1 MNMINK
7 YNFILFSISILM
19 VSGCEDVELAFP
31 GNTQESSPSE
41 PKGSI
46 GWTILYDENNV
57 GQLPE
62 NLQGTNTTLGSIDVV
77 DTNPDDAIKLVTI
90 QSQKINGNNRNL
102 FTVMKDSLDTWKV
115 VLLSTANIDYETIH
129 SQNGSSTQ
137 SEIVMEITDDSP
149 TEEKGILTVSVLIT
163 NVNESP
169 TWLNTSIGTTADE
182 GILYE
187 SSGITWGDVDLDD
200 SHELSSD
207 NLPGWLTLDV
217 NKLTGTPST
226 ADVNPN
232 TSFTLKLQDL
242 GGLEITKSFTIDVR
256 GNEAPSFNGSLND
269 IWEEEISDSWNI
281 TFTDPNNADYSTLT
295 ATASSLMGLTFQQN
309 GMSGTVSGMFSHFYV
324 DQYVT
329 FQITLNDGRPGHPLE
344 TTQTFTIYVAPND
357 PPFFNGSLNDT
368 WEEEIDDSWYITFTD
383 PNNADYGNLTAEI
396 SEYGSSLGLTFLQQN
411 STSGRV
417 SGMLPHS
424 YAGQNV
430 DFDITVNDNRNGIPL
445 TTTTTF
451 TISVDE
457 NDPPSFNGPFND
469 TWEEEINDT
478 WSITFTDPDPN
489 NADYGTLEATL
500 NSELGLTFQQNGMSG
515 IVSGV
520 LPHSYA
526 GEDVD
531 FEITLNDGRPGNP
544 LETTQTFTISV
555 DPNDPPEF
563 TNTDNII
570 QLIHHGCQYNYD
582 VNWYDPEGDGV
593 EFVGN
598 ESIGWL
604 NVDNSSGVL
613 SGTPAYSD
621 IGTGSV
627 LLTITDDRPNA
638 SIATEHIFTITV
650 DQNYAPQFDN
660 AASVDSTATVGSYYS
675 FQFGISDANSDDF
688 NFTVPT
694 RPSWLSYNSSNY
706 EIYGWPSSA
715 DTTHI
720 VTVQAEDCGQAT
732 PFTFSI
738 EVSE

>member
-1 MNMINK
+1 
-7 YNFILFSISILM
+7 M

-396 SEYGSSLGLTFLQQN
+396 SEYGSSLGLSFLQQN

-417 SGMLPHS
+417 SGM
-424 YAGQNV
+424 
-430 DFDITVNDNRNGIPL
+430 
-445 TTTTTF
+445 
-451 TISVDE
+451 
-457 NDPPSFNGPFND
+457 
-469 TWEEEINDT
+469 
-478 WSITFTDPDPN
+478 
-489 NADYGTLEATL
+489 
-500 NSELGLTFQQNGMSG
+500 
-515 IVSGV
+515 

>member
-1 MNMINK
+1 
-7 YNFILFSISILM
+7 M
-19 VSGCEDVELAFP
+19 VSGCEDTELALP
-31 GNTQESSPSE
+31 GNTQELSPGE

-46 GWTILYDENNV
+46 AWAILYNEDNV

-77 DTNPDDAIKLVTI
+77 DTNPDDEIKLVTI
-90 QSQKINGNNRNL
+90 QSQKINGNDRNL
-102 FTVMKDSLDTWKV
+102 FTVMKDSLGTWKV
-115 VLLSTANIDYETIH
+115 VLLPSANIDYETIH

-149 TEEKGILTVSVLIT
+149 TEEKGMLTVSVLIT

-169 TWLNTSIGTTADE
+169 TWGNTSIGTTADE
-182 GILYE
+182 GILYQ

-232 TSFTLKLQDL
+232 TSFTLKLRDL

-269 IWEEEISDSWNI
+269 IWEEEISDSWTI
-281 TFTDPNNADYSTLT
+281 TFTDPNNADYETLT

-309 GMSGTVSGMFSHFYV
+309 GMSGTVSGMFSNFYM
-324 DQYVT
+324 DQDVT
-329 FQITLNDGRPGHPLE
+329 FQITLNDNRNGNPL
-344 TTQTFTIYVAPND
+344 TTTETFTIY
-357 PPFFNGSLNDT
+357 
-368 WEEEIDDSWYITFTD
+368 
-383 PNNADYGNLTAEI
+383 
-396 SEYGSSLGLTFLQQN
+396 
-411 STSGRV
+411 
-417 SGMLPHS
+417 
-424 YAGQNV
+424 
-430 DFDITVNDNRNGIPL
+430 
-445 TTTTTF
+445 
-451 TISVDE
+451 VDE

-469 TWEEEINDT
+469 TWEEEISDSWT
-478 WSITFTDPDPN
+478 ITFTDPDPN
-489 NADYGTLEATL
+489 NADYYTLTA
-500 NSELGLTFQQNGMSG
+500 ELLSSSLDLTFLQLNRTSG
-515 IVSGV
+515 RVSGM

-526 GEDVD
+526 GQGVT
-531 FEITLNDGRPGNP
+531 FQITLNDGRPGHP
-544 LETTQTFTISV
+544 METTETFTINV

-563 TNTDNII
+563 TNTENII

-598 ESIGWL
+598 ENIGWL

-613 SGTPAYSD
+613 WGTPAESD
-621 IGTGSV
+621 IGSNGTV
-627 LLTITDDRPNA
+627 LLTITDNRPNVPL
-638 SIATEHIFTITV
+638 STDYSFTISV
-650 DQNYAPQFDN
+650 DENYAPEFTN
-660 AASVDSTATVGSYYS
+660 SESVDTTATVGEYYS
-675 FQFGISDANSDDF
+675 FPFAIHDGNSDAMTFS
-688 NFTVPT
+688 VPT
-694 RPSWLSYNSSNY
+694 KPSWLSYSASLY
-706 EIYGWPSSA
+706 EIYGTPP

-720 VTVQAEDCGQAT
+720 GTNDVTVKVEDCGT
-732 PFTFSI
+732 STSFDFSI

>member
-1 MNMINK
+1 MGIAAADGS
-7 YNFILFSISILM
+7 LF
-19 VSGCEDVELAFP
+19 G
-31 GNTQESSPSE
+31 
-41 PKGSI
+41 
-46 GWTILYDENNV
+46 
-57 GQLPE
+57 
-62 NLQGTNTTLGSIDVV
+62 
-77 DTNPDDAIKLVTI
+77 
-90 QSQKINGNNRNL
+90 
-102 FTVMKDSLDTWKV
+102 
-115 VLLSTANIDYETIH
+115 ETR
-129 SQNGSSTQ
+129 
-137 SEIVMEITDDSP
+137 MEITDDSP
-149 TEEKGILTVSVLIT
+149 SGETGILTARVLIT

-169 TWLNTSIGTTADE
+169 TWGNTSIGTTADE
-182 GILYE
+182 GILFQ
-187 SSGITWGDVDLDD
+187 SSEITWSDVDHGG
-200 SHELSSD
+200 SHTLSSD
-207 NLPGWLTLDV
+207 DLPGWLTIDV

-226 ADVNPN
+226 ADVNPS
-232 TSFTLKLQDL
+232 TSFTLKLQDQ

-256 GNEAPSFNGSLND
+256 GNEAPG
-269 IWEEEISDSWNI
+269 
-281 TFTDPNNADYSTLT
+281 
-295 ATASSLMGLTFQQN
+295 
-309 GMSGTVSGMFSHFYV
+309 
-324 DQYVT
+324 
-329 FQITLNDGRPGHPLE
+329 
-344 TTQTFTIYVAPND
+344 
-357 PPFFNGSLNDT
+357 FNGSLNDT
-368 WEEEIDDSWYITFTD
+368 WEEEISDSWYITFTD
-383 PNNADYGNLTAEI
+383 PNNADYGNLTA
-396 SEYGSSLGLTFLQQN
+396 SLSSSLGLTFQQN
-411 STSGRV
+411 QNGTGGTV
-417 SGMLPHS
+417 SGMFLHS
-424 YAGQNV
+424 YVGQDV
-430 DFDITVNDNRNGIPL
+430 DFEITVNDNRDGIPL

-451 TISVDE
+451 TISVDP
-457 NDPPSFNGPFND
+457 NNPPDFSGSQED
-469 TWEEEINDT
+469 TWEEERDES

-526 GEDVD
+526 GQDVD
-531 FEITLNDGRPGNP
+531 FDITLNDGRPGNP
-544 LETTQTFTISV
+544 LTTTETFTISV
-555 DPNDPPEF
+555 DSNDAPYF
-563 TNTDNII
+563 INTEDII

-598 ESIGWL
+598 ENIGWL

-688 NFTVPT
+688 DFTVPI